1 MTSWR
6 KKFSE
11 AGVQLLRNETR
22 TIQIGENNVE
32 LIGLEGALKDFY
44 KYGASDCVESLS
56 RQYDTFRICINHVPM
71 AFVDYMQDAPFDL
84 ALAGHTHG
92 GLIRLPV
99 LGRLYTAEEGL
110 FPEYAGGMYR
120 LDSGAPL
127 IVGCGLGDSNQ
138 IPRVYNPPELVLVDV
153 NWY

>member
-1 MTSWR
+1 M
-6 KKFSE
+6 
-11 AGVQLLRNETR
+11 QLVRLD
-22 TIQIGENNVE
+22 QQFV
-32 LIGLEGALKDFY
+32 AP
-44 KYGASDCVESLS
+44 ASD
-56 RQYDTFRICINHVPM
+56 RD
-71 AFVDYMQDAPFDL
+71 
-84 ALAGHTHG
+84 

-110 FPEYAGGMYR
+110 FPEYAGGMYQ

-127 IVGCGLGDSNQ
+127 IVGCGLGDSNR

>member
-1 MTSWR
+1 M
-6 KKFSE
+6 
-11 AGVQLLRNETR
+11 
-22 TIQIGENNVE
+22 
-32 LIGLEGALKDFY
+32 
-44 KYGASDCVESLS
+44 ESLS

-71 AFVDYMQDAPFDL
+71 AFVDYMQNAPFDL

-99 LGRLYTAEEGL
+99 VGRLYTAEEGL
-110 FPEYAGGMYR
+110 FPEYAGGMYQ